1 LLPVVA
7 QNNNSFSYDCYSC
20 EKDVKR
26 GCLSSSKLY
35 YLSFTLCYPAFVI
48 LSKIYSTFRNVV
60 SNIRLPAN
68 GTSRQ
73 WISHHTSIHS
83 HFQSCMIWFQAKV
96 HFSSFFYLE
105 FLLAVESIFPV
116 FLKYFKKNWGTKTGS
131 ISSQAETILMI
142 DDILLT
148 VAYNRIV
155 YTVKDYIYLETW
167 NWPSMYLF
175 FVSLKY

>member
-1 LLPVVA
+1 
-7 QNNNSFSYDCYSC
+7 
-20 EKDVKR
+20 
-26 GCLSSSKLY
+26 
-35 YLSFTLCYPAFVI
+35 
-48 LSKIYSTFRNVV
+48 
-60 SNIRLPAN
+60 
-68 GTSRQ
+68 
-73 WISHHTSIHS
+73 
-83 HFQSCMIWFQAKV
+83 MIWFQAKV

-105 FLLAVESIFPV
+105 FLLAVESIFTV